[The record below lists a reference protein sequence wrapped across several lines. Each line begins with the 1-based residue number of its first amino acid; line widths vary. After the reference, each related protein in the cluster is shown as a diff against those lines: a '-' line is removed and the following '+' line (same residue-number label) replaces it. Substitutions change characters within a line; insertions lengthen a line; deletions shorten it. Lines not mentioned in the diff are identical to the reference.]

1 MKLKIGIVCP
11 YGWDTPGGVQIHIRE
26 LSDWLIRNGNEVSV
40 LAPVTDEKNNVDDFV
55 VSAGRP
61 VPIRFN
67 GSVARVLFGP
77 LASSRVKQ
85 WIENG
90 KFDLIHIHEPAIP
103 SIGLLAGWAAEGPI
117 VATFHASTNKLR
129 AFNAIATALDPL
141 IERISGK
148 IAVSEIARE
157 TLKERFNTEAV
168 VIPNGIHIEKFQMA
182 KKKREWSGQFNIGF
196 LGRFN
201 EKRKGLDT
209 LVAALPSVI
218 AKYPEVK
225 LIVAGPGDI
234 DSAKKDIP
242 ENLHRYIEFIGP
254 LSEEDKVSFFKS
266 ISIYVAPNTGGES
279 FGIILGEAMACHTP
293 IIASNLPAFV
303 ALLENGKYGML
314 FNSENS
320 IELAESINDLL
331 GNVER
336 QALLGTAGFE
346 KAKELDWENVANAIF
361 GVYELALSAGRGVS
375 LSSEK
380 RIWNRLR
387 FNDND

>member
-11 YGWDTPGGVQIHIRE
+11 YGWDTPGGVQIHIKE
-26 LSDWLIRNGNEVSV
+26 LADWLQKRGHEVSV
-40 LAPVTDEKNNVDDFV
+40 LAPVTDDKNIFDDFV

-209 LVAALPSVI
+209 LVAALTSVI

-225 LIVAGPGDI
+225 LLVAGPGDI